1 MHCGKTRSDLL
12 LDGKLASAAI
22 LALGFVDSAIGTAA
36 DEAYYIVV
44 VVYPPLTS
52 VSHRRH
58 LSIGGLCESRLADF
72 DLMWTKV

>member
-1 MHCGKTRSDLL
+1 MSP
-12 LDGKLASAAI
+12 SAR
-22 LALGFVDSAIGTAA
+22 LVPGLVNPAIGTAA

-58 LSIGGLCESRLADF
+58 LRIGGLCESRLADF